1 MREHRES
8 FIPLTRV
15 FELERKYVEDD
26 ARLAG
31 YTLADYVRV
40 SLGLRPEH
48 PADDPVQKSWTT
60 SAAGGLLYEGKPW
73 KGDVARLLNER
84 CVFPPLTK
92 RK

>member
-15 FELERKYVEDD
+15 FTRERKVVEDD
-26 ARLAG
+26 AGLAG

-40 SLGLRPEH
+40 SLGLAPEH
-48 PADDPVQKSWTT
+48 PTSNPVASAWAT
-60 SAAGGLLYEGKPW
+60 SRDGLLLYGGKVW

-92 RK
+92 GK